1 MHKWLEQEFDPLS
14 LCTRVQFVID
24 HINSDENGL
33 LKQYITAVQDVTL
46 VRLIRQVCQV
56 YQSIEF
62 TRLLELAIFT
72 DAFYLEKLL
81 VDCVRHNDMQIR
93 IDHRKRCIHFGTDL
107 SESQREDH
115 PDGPVLQSMPSEQI
129 RSQLVN
135 MSTVL
140 HRAIAAINPL
150 RKTTERKKLCA
161 LMVQNYHENKVKEH
175 QRILQRQKIIEDRK
189 EFIERLNTE
198 REEEEL
204 RRQEEINR
212 QHKLAEQKRLEFE
225 MEERERKRHE
235 NEIAQIKEKSFKEK
249 MQQISQTVHGQKVLK
264 KMDNEDIKKMDAEQI
279 AAREAEELLKER
291 KEVQS
296 KLKSQEKKIDYLE
309 RAKRIE
315 EIPLI
320 EKFLAEKE
328 VQDKEFWEKQ
338 EATRIEMAIAER
350 KNAVTQQDRL
360 QRLYTDRDVFLDKL
374 RSERNSL
381 YVEKLKSFNVLL
393 EEEKIKRLAKRVVQ
407 RREERRQN
415 WLKEK
420 EDENKRREDEI
431 RKAKE
436 EEERIEK
443 ERRAKEREAEQE
455 KLRIQSEKQR
465 VKEEEAERKIQED
478 RENIARMTQREKDNW
493 RSGTEPN
500 QPQRGDNDWRN
511 ARSTEQQPT
520 SQPKQSDVW
529 KPRLREMDARPIN
542 PRDEWRRNAAEGK
555 KDDRVENKRSGDK
568 DEREIRR
575 NDDREGQ
582 TDRRRVIDRSD
593 NKDFRRNDDRR
604 NDDRRNDDRRSDDR
618 FASRREPREA
628 VDRSE
633 NRDWRSRNEDSREMK
648 RGGNERFEKTGT
660 ERVDRNNERG
670 ERNNDRGERNNDRGD
685 RNNERAG
692 WRSDRT
698 KDEGKKE
705 IPPQKDQGL
714 L

>member
-1 MHKWLEQEFDPLS
+1 MHKWLEQEFDPLT
-14 LCTRVQFVID
+14 LCTRVQSVID
-24 HINSDENGL
+24 NINSDENGL

-189 EFIERLNTE
+189 EFIERLNSE

-338 EATRIEMAIAER
+338 EAARIEMAIAER

-381 YVEKLKSFNVLL
+381 YVEKLKAFNVLL

-420 EDENKRREDEI
+420 EDEKKRREDEI

-443 ERRAKEREAEQE
+443 ERRAKERDAEQE
-455 KLRIQSEKQR
+455 KLRIQGEKQR
-465 VKEEEAERKIQED
+465 AKEEEAERKIQED
-478 RENIARMTQREKDNW
+478 RENIARITQREKDNW
-493 RSGTEPN
+493 RSGNEPN
-500 QPQRGDNDWRN
+500 QPQRGDSDWRN
-511 ARSTEQQPT
+511 ARSTEQQPA

-529 KPRLREMDARPIN
+529 KPRLREMDARTAN

-555 KDDRVENKRSGDK
+555 KDDRVESKRSGDK
-568 DEREIRR
+568 DERDVRR
-575 NDDREGQ
+575 NDDRDGQ
-582 TDRRRVIDRSD
+582 TDRRRIDRSD

-604 NDDRRNDDRRSDDR
+604 DDRRNDDRRDDRRNDERRNDDR
-618 FASRREPREA
+618 FAARREPREGG
-628 VDRSE
+628 DRGE
-633 NRDWRSRNEDSREMK
+633 NRDWRSRNEDNRETK
-648 RGGNERFEKTGT
+648 KGGNDRFEKSG
-660 ERVDRNNERG
+660 G
-670 ERNNDRGERNNDRGD
+670 ERGD
-685 RNNERAG
+685 RNNERGG
-692 WRSDRT
+692 WRSDRP
-698 KDEGKKE
+698 KDEVKKE
-705 IPPQKDQGL
+705 APPQKEQGMIKIKRN
-714 L
+714 